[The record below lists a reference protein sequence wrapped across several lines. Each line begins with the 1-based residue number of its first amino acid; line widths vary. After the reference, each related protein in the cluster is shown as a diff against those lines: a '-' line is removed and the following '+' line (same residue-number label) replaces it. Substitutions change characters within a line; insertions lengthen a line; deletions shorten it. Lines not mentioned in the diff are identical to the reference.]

1 MSNIND
7 KIRQIAKETEP
18 ELIHIRREL
27 HQYPELGIDLPK
39 THEIISRELHKIPGL
54 KIREHAAGGYGLI
67 AELKGKKEHGKNV
80 LLRAD
85 IDALPLEEKVEST
98 YKSRHDGRMH
108 ACGHDGHATWLIGAA
123 KILAQLTD
131 EFGGCIRF
139 AFQPGEEVG
148 LGADTMIEEDKV
160 LEDPKMDM
168 AFAAH
173 GWPSVESGKIG
184 IVRRYAFGCV
194 GDFKVRIIGKKGHA
208 SWPEQ
213 TVDPIAAANEIYQ
226 HIPAI
231 LTRTVSGTEP
241 KIMSVTYMQAG
252 FGENVRY
259 TISPEDATTLQEN
272 IVRTHSVAVGE
283 PLDRE
288 QARAVML
295 MTILNDGKG
304 HSGIR
309 IGTLDLIRQML
320 NLDIYPWA
328 PGEGSV
334 GYLGVEGHFVM
345 AYIGEGKIYDHG
357 EPLPADQVLAKYGI
371 ERLKLSYK
379 EGLSMLNGTITVTA
393 MGLLALYESVITM
406 QNVEIAGA
414 LCYEALRGTD
424 RELDPRIHAAKK
436 HDEQIAAASNLRR
449 MLSGSE
455 IGEKYRNSKVQD
467 AYVMRSMAHI
477 HGAAKKLISEAYEV
491 IVNEMHSVSDN
502 PEIFAEGEDDGVALM
517 CGNFDGSFVG
527 SHADMLAMAAAIAGN
542 LVERGTDRMVNRN
555 LNDGLPAFLV
565 SNPGLNSGFMIPQ
578 YTAAGL
584 MNEIKHLAVP
594 ATIDSIPTCAG
605 QEDPVSMG
613 YYASKKALMGVKKL
627 QYVTAIEI
635 YVALQ
640 AMDFLKP
647 LEPSPVLGKLRDFI
661 RKEVPF
667 VDNDR
672 YLYPD
677 IAYITDRVRDCSL
690 VDLVENEIG
699 ALEF

>member
-1 MSNIND
+1 MDMSVKKARSIQTVTITDCMLSLKEFIAVAKYGAKVEFSAEMVETVEANHRLLD
-7 KIRQIAKETEP
+7 KF
-18 ELIHIRREL
+18 
-27 HQYPELGIDLPK
+27 
-39 THEIISRELHKIPGL
+39 
-54 KIREHAAGGYGLI
+54 
-67 AELKGKKEHGKNV
+67 
-80 LLRAD
+80 
-85 IDALPLEEKVEST
+85 LEE
-98 YKSRHDGRMH
+98 G
-108 ACGHDGHATWLIGAA
+108 
-123 KILAQLTD
+123 
-131 EFGGCIRF
+131 
-139 AFQPGEEVG
+139 
-148 LGADTMIEEDKV
+148 
-160 LEDPKMDM
+160 
-168 AFAAH
+168 
-173 GWPSVESGKIG
+173 
-184 IVRRYAFGCV
+184 
-194 GDFKVRIIGKKGHA
+194 RIIYG
-208 SWPEQ
+208 
-213 TVDPIAAANEIYQ
+213 
-226 HIPAI
+226 
-231 LTRTVSGTEP
+231 
-241 KIMSVTYMQAG
+241 VTTG

-455 IGEKYRNSKVQD
+455 IVEKYRNSKVQD

-647 LEPSPVLGKLRDFI
+647 LESSPVLGKLRDFI